1 MFWDFHL
8 VQQSPHSSN
17 VPLATSCHQRPGKEK
32 LNTSNSSSGF
42 RIPRRALAWKL
53 ILQNYLFDLLI
64 NLPGMFVYL
73 FVCLCTCWC
82 RIVCLFVCLLVC
94 LFVYLP
100 VSGCCTAG
108 SERMRVR
115 AAAASSSAELE
126 SVKNH
131 LMLDV
136 IHQTFTILKFGYVQ
150 RRAGNSHLMSSRAEI
165 IKIIRIIKCRPAHS
179 CNKSLDVI
187 YCSFINPKI

>member
-1 MFWDFHL
+1 MFWDFYL

-82 RIVCLFVCLLVC
+82 RIVCLFVCWFVC
-94 LFVYLP
+94 LFTCRCQAVAQQAR
-100 VSGCCTAG
+100 SACG
-108 SERMRVR
+108 SEPPPPRP
-115 AAAASSSAELE
+115 AQSCKE
-126 SVKNH
+126 SVMHTSVNEPFLQVFSGAEVFFAIRGRH
-131 LMLDV
+131 SLGLD
-136 IHQTFTILKFGYVQ
+136 HNGSHSSKCSK
-150 RRAGNSHLMSSRAEI
+150 GNDNSW
-165 IKIIRIIKCRPAHS
+165 
-179 CNKSLDVI
+179 
-187 YCSFINPKI
+187 